1 MEIILKI
8 GITIGG
14 LALIGFILYTIKNDI
29 KYETEYKT
37 KVFLMSAL
45 ILILVIVISMTLLIL
60 FW

>member
-45 ILILVIVISMTLLIL
+45 ILILVTVISMTLLIL